1 MNMLN
6 AINKAHQT
14 TLNKLY
20 KVDRKY
26 NALVDAGDMIDD
38 AASIK
43 TWDAQEAAQEACYE
57 TLIDLWDS
65 LPKREQDS
73 ANKQYEA
80 IHGYTIL

>member
-1 MNMLN
+1 MNMLK

>member
-6 AINKAHQT
+6 AINKVHQT

-65 LPKREQDS
+65 LPKREQTS

>member
-1 MNMLN
+1 MNMLK

-26 NALVDAGDMIDD
+26 NALVDAGDMLDD
-38 AASIK
+38 TVSVRK
-43 TWDAQEAAQEACYE
+43 WEAQEAKQEACYE

-65 LPKREQDS
+65 LPKREQTS

>member
-1 MNMLN
+1 MHMLK

-26 NALVDAGDMIDD
+26 NALVDAGDMLDD
-38 AASIK
+38 TVSVRK
-43 TWDAQEAAQEACYE
+43 WEAQEAAQEACYD

-65 LPKREQDS
+65 LPKREQTS